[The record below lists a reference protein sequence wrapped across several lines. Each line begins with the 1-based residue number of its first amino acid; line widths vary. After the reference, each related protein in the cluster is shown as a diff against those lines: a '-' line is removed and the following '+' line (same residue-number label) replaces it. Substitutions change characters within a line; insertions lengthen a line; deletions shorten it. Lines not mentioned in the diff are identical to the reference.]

1 MLKNTETDT
10 KEAAQA
16 ALRERESTLRAITS
30 SARDAIIVID
40 NSGNVTFWNEAA
52 YQILG
57 YAPEEVLGKN
67 LHSVIVPEIFMDK
80 HNEAFPHFQTS
91 GEGAAVGNTLELIA
105 LKKDKT
111 EIPVEL
117 SLSAVI
123 LNNKW
128 CAIGILRDITKRKQ
142 AENALIAAKEKAE
155 ESERLKASFLAN
167 MSHELRTPMVGILG
181 FTELLGNFITDE
193 SQRSMLEKI
202 STSGNRLL
210 ETLNLILD
218 LSRIEAGKLE
228 PENYEF
234 DLNEAIKN
242 LIILFENEALKK
254 KLYVNFENDGKA
266 LSVVLDERIVRDVII
281 NLLNNA
287 IKFTKKGGVTIRTET
302 APGISGKS
310 AIITVEDT
318 GIGIPA
324 DKLETIFEEFRQVS
338 EGHNRSFEGSGLGLT
353 ITKNFV
359 EKLNGSIN
367 VVSEPGKGTVFTVT
381 LPDSVSETV
390 LSSKPAENNPEIYS
404 AEKSNEKLNEESNEE
419 FKKKYSVLLVE
430 NDEGA
435 IIIVNAFLT
444 GSFSIDT
451 ARSGYE
457 ALELVK
463 QRTYHAI
470 LMDIN
475 LGSGMSGIDTLK
487 EIRQIEN
494 RKNIPIIA
502 LTAFSMTGD
511 REEFLSN
518 GCDGY
523 IPKPFRKQN
532 LIDTINDV
540 INRFSAY
547 S

>member
-1 MLKNTETDT
+1 MLKNTETET

-16 ALRERESTLRAITS
+16 ALRERESTLMAITS
-30 SARDAIIVID
+30 SARDAIIMID
-40 NSGNVTFWNEAA
+40 NSGNITFWNEAA
-52 YQILG
+52 FYILG

-67 LHSVIVPEIFMDK
+67 LHSLIVPEKFMAK

-91 GEGAAVGNTLELIA
+91 GTGGAIGNTLELVAI
-105 LKKDKT
+105 KKDKT

-123 LNNKW
+123 LDNKW
-128 CAIGILRDITKRKQ
+128 CAVGILRDITKRKQ
-142 AENALIAAKEKAE
+142 VENALIVAKEKAE
-155 ESERLKASFLAN
+155 ESERLKTSFLAN

-181 FTELLGNFITDE
+181 FTELLDNCITDE
-193 SQRSMLEKI
+193 SQKSMLEKI

-234 DLNEAIKN
+234 DLNEAIRDS
-242 LIILFENEALKK
+242 IVLFENETMKK
-254 KLYVNFENDGKA
+254 KLYVNFESGGKV
-266 LSVVLDERIVRDVII
+266 LSVVLDERIIRDVIN

-302 APGISGKS
+302 GLGISGRE
-310 AIITVEDT
+310 AIITIEDT

-338 EGHNRSFEGSGLGLT
+338 EGHNRNFEGSGLGLT

-359 EKLNGSIN
+359 EKMNGVIT
-367 VVSEPGKGTVFTVT
+367 VVSEPGKGTIFTVI
-381 LPDSVSETV
+381 LPVSESTADV
-390 LSSKPAENNPEIYS
+390 STEPVQNKPEINSAENV
-404 AEKSNEKLNEESNEE
+404 
-419 FKKKYSVLLVE
+419 KKEHSVLLVE

-451 ARSGYE
+451 VRSGLE

-463 QRTYHAI
+463 KHKYDVI

-511 REEFLSN
+511 KQEFLSS

-523 IPKPFRKQN
+523 ISKPFYKQN
-532 LIDTINDV
+532 LIDIIYNIINV
-540 INRFSAY
+540 SSHNRGTENKELH
-547 S
+547 

>member
-52 YQILG
+52 HQILG

-67 LHSVIVPEIFMDK
+67 LHSVIVPENFRAK
-80 HNEAFPHFQTS
+80 HNETFPHFQTS
-91 GEGAAVGNTLELIA
+91 GEGAAVGNTLELAAI
-105 LKKDKT
+105 KKDKT

-128 CAIGILRDITKRKQ
+128 CAVGILRDITKRKQ
-142 AENALIAAKEKAE
+142 AENALITAKEKAE

-234 DLNEAIKN
+234 DLNEAIRN
-242 LIILFENEALKK
+242 SIILFENEALKK
-254 KLYVNFENDGKA
+254 KLYVNFENDREV

-390 LSSKPAENNPEIYS
+390 LSSKPAENEPEINS

-463 QRTYHAI
+463 QRTYDAI